1 MSIAPKLIF
10 KIANLAFGDVLS
22 LSRLSQSLAVPS
34 SSSGK
39 EIHSLLFPDCCI
51 ALWVS
56 SEQIM
61 LFFLCVC
68 VFFPLDLASCLGG
81 KKNVFILM
89 SKSDF
94 LTSLLVS
101 TAAPWKLLRAW
112 FPSSEKNKI
121 FFYHMSNCTLNGFK
135 NSHVVQKS
143 LSLIAPF
150 LRFNEPFRN
159 YVCCWLDVCAAADF
173 LSFFFA
179 RGCERR
185 ATLEVVRFFF
195 NWMMKLRWGK
205 NK

>member
-1 MSIAPKLIF
+1 MFWAW
-10 KIANLAFGDVLS
+10 AGCHNLS
-22 LSRLSQSLAVPS
+22 LYHRQALGKKFTACCSQIAALRCESLRSRS
-34 SSSGK
+34 
-39 EIHSLLFPDCCI
+39 CC
-51 ALWVS
+51 
-56 SEQIM
+56 
-61 LFFLCVC
+61 FFCVF
-68 VFFPLDLASCLGG
+68 VFFFPLDLASCLGG

-101 TAAPWKLLRAW
+101 TAAPWKLLRTW

-173 LSFFFA
+173 LFFFFA
-179 RGCERR
+179 GGCERR

-195 NWMMKLRWGK
+195 IGWWSWDEKKINNGNLKTLRFDG
-205 NK
+205 